1 MIVIIVGNNRV
12 EYCKIKASDQQKKLF
27 ASRQQLY
34 KVVPEGLVRMRRH
47 NMTGGYEMASEEVMI
62 YREGASAPYDTLP
75 GVSFYQEDVLPEIDM
90 IKGSV
95 SPSALRKNALLMKA
109 KAISDNLLLP
119 YGGLIIVGIVIAYAL
134 IAG

>member
-34 KVVPEGLVRMRRH
+34 KVVPEGLVRMRRYKAD
-47 NMTGGYEMASEEVMI
+47 GSEIESEEVTI
-62 YREGASAPYDTLP
+62 YREGASAPFDTLP
-75 GVSFYQEDVLPEIDM
+75 GVSYYQEDVLPEIEM
-90 IKGSV
+90 IKGSM
-95 SPSALRKNALLMKA
+95 SPSSLRKNALLMKA
-109 KAISDNLLLP
+109 KAIGNNLLLP
-119 YGGLIIVGIVIAYAL
+119 YGGLIIVGIVIAYAF

>member
-27 ASRQQLY
+27 VSRQQLY
-34 KVVPEGLVRMRRH
+34 KVVPEGLIRMRRRKED
-47 NMTGGYEMASEEVMI
+47 GSEIESEEVII
-62 YREGASAPYDTLP
+62 YPEGASAPYDILP
-75 GVSFYQEDVLPEIDM
+75 GVSYYQDDVLPEIDM

-95 SPSALRKNALLMKA
+95 GPSALRKNALLMKA
-109 KAISDNLLLP
+109 KAISDNLLIP